1 VPMVRPRLVLHLDEA
16 DCRGEGAHMAHGA
29 LLCHATLA
37 TLNHIHTHVR
47 HSVFVAGSDW
57 PRSSTRAL
65 LLRLAVLLLCVL
77 PCVHTASL
85 RATKA

>member
-29 LLCHATLA
+29 LSWHA